1 MPRAGGRQPQRLP
14 GGQVPG
20 RVLGASHPGQHGL
33 RAGGQHV
40 FQRDL
45 RGDDGCLPEDV
56 DAAADAQRVADDA
69 AVVQGVDGVQA
80 RLDEDAHGPAVGI
93 ARRQGGQAGAQLFG
107 GGPRLRLGAE
117 QRAHA
122 FHGVGNGGKRQRI
135 AVEDGH
141 AQLVHD
147 PRQRLGRGGL
157 PGDQQVG
164 AHGGHAF
171 GVGLGAVA
179 DDGQRVRWRG
189 APG

>member
-1 MPRAGGRQPQRLP
+1 MGAGGSAQPVQVGADGFGRVDQARPRTVQGIGVDAVDMPRAGGRQPQRLP

-80 RLDEDAHGPAVGI
+80 RLDADAHGPAVGI

-117 QRAHA
+117 QRAQ
-122 FHGVGNGGKRQRI
+122 GI
-135 AVEDGH
+135 
-141 AQLVHD
+141 
-147 PRQRLGRGGL
+147 
-157 PGDQQVG
+157 
-164 AHGGHAF
+164 
-171 GVGLGAVA
+171 
-179 DDGQRVRWRG
+179 
-189 APG
+189 